1 MYDISVERIDEV
13 RRFLKGYL
21 TWIQNSVFEGP
32 LTEAQFREMKIELK
46 KKIDSENDSIIIY
59 KMRSE
64 KIFDK
69 ETIGVT
75 KGEVFNI
82 L

>member
-1 MYDISVERIDEV
+1 MYDISVERLDEV